1 MQGGRLLTEKVPGSI
16 MRGGGLGDLIVSLRF
31 HRVHQVGKLNR
42 ILNEEDWRIVSHN
55 VIVALVSVTAQVS

>member
-1 MQGGRLLTEKVPGSI
+1 